1 MTQDISHPPSYYAKK
16 KFLKHKPAVFG
27 LFFIILAVIVAILG
41 YLILPDSSPDA
52 NEMTLQLNMLHPMS
66 SIEVLKVRKDK
77 NITSINVF
85 NRMINGEENPYTI
98 IPLNSFKFNKDTL
111 IIDVFT
117 GLNNGKKLLKYY
129 SIKDIIPPDSKALS
143 ITEQEKEIEQHFIT
157 KKTFILGTDE
167 FGRDLFSRL
176 LLGTR
181 ISLFIG
187 LIAVIISLLLG
198 ITMGA
203 LAGFFRG
210 KVDAMVM
217 WLTNVVWSIPTLL
230 LVIAINMALGKGLWQ
245 VFVAVG
251 LSMWVD
257 VARLVRGQIF
267 VIREMEFIEASR
279 ALGYRNFRIITKHIL
294 PNILGPVIV
303 ITAANFSSAI
313 LLEAGLSFLG
323 MGVQPPMPSW
333 GAMIKEYYGY
343 IIFGEGYLSIIPG
356 CAIIALV
363 LAFNFVGNGLRDAF
377 ERS

>member
-1 MTQDISHPPSYYAKK
+1 METISHSPNYYAKK
-16 KFLKHKPAVFG
+16 KFMKHKPAIFG
-27 LFFIILAVIVAILG
+27 LVFILFAVIVSILG
-41 YLILPDSSPDA
+41 YLILPDSSPNA
-52 NEMTLQLNMLHPMS
+52 NEMTLQLNMLHPFS
-66 SIEVLKVRKDK
+66 SVTVLKVRKDK
-77 NITSINVF
+77 DIIPENIF
-85 NRMINGEENPYTI
+85 HKMIYGEENPYFV
-98 IPLNSFKFNKDTL
+98 IPLNSYN
-111 IIDVFT
+111 IIHDSVQTDVYT
-117 GLNNGKKLLKYY
+117 GLNNGKKLLRTY
-129 SIKDIIPPDSKALS
+129 SFNDIIPLDSKGLPDS
-143 ITEQEKEIEQHFIT
+143 EQQKLIEQKFIV

-167 FGRDLFSRL
+167 FGRDLLSRL

-187 LIAVIISLLLG
+187 LIAVIISLFLG
-198 ITMGA
+198 ITLGA

-210 KVDAMVM
+210 KVDGLIM

-267 VIREMEFIEASR
+267 VVREMEFVEAGR
-279 ALGYRNFRIITKHIL
+279 ALGYHNFRIIVKHIL
-294 PNILGPVIV
+294 PNIMAAVIV
-303 ITAANFSSAI
+303 ITAGNFSAAI

-356 CAIIALV
+356 FAIIILV
-363 LAFNFVGNGLRDAF
+363 LSLNFVGNGLRDAF
-377 ERS
+377 ERN